1 MTTLPAESVPLP
13 GSLKAAILVRSMGEQ
28 AAAGLL
34 NRLTAEERER
44 IQRHLSQ
51 IGTPPP
57 ELVDRVAREFTLL
70 ARQGRGGAGT
80 PAAPPAA
87 AGAPSPT
94 AGGPVESEG
103 MKALAALSAEE
114 VYEMIKDEHPQTMAI
129 VLIHL
134 KTAVASE
141 VLSRMPDEIKTDV
154 ALRVAGMDKVVGS
167 MVEEAN
173 RVFQDLLRNKKG
185 SAASV
190 KGGIDRLAEILNQTD
205 EISSELI
212 LNEIEEANPELAAQ
226 IKQKMFVFE
235 DLVLVD
241 DRGFQKLLRR
251 VETKELAVALKA
263 ASDEVK
269 QKVFKNMSER
279 AAEMLREE
287 METLGPVRMKE
298 VSDAQQAITAII
310 QEMEA
315 KGELIISGRRGEEIV
330 S

>member
-1 MTTLPAESVPLP
+1 
-13 GSLKAAILVRSMGEQ
+13 
-28 AAAGLL
+28 
-34 NRLTAEERER
+34 
-44 IQRHLSQ
+44 
-51 IGTPPP
+51 
-57 ELVDRVAREFTLL
+57 
-70 ARQGRGGAGT
+70 
-80 PAAPPAA
+80 
-87 AGAPSPT
+87 
-94 AGGPVESEG
+94 
-103 MKALAALSAEE
+103 MKALAALGAEE
-114 VYEMIKDEHPQTMAI
+114 VYDLIKDEHPQTIAI

-141 VLSRMPDEIKTDV
+141 VISRMPDEIKTDV

-167 MVEEAN
+167 MVEEMN
-173 RVFQDLLRNKKG
+173 RVFQELLRNKKG
-185 SAASV
+185 STASV

>member
-1 MTTLPAESVPLP
+1 MNAMPMDTRQLS
-13 GSLKAAILVRSMGEQ
+13 GSLKAAILIRSMGERS
-28 AAAGLL
+28 AAGLL
-34 NRLTAEERER
+34 SRLTADERELVN
-44 IQRHLSQ
+44 RHLSQ
-51 IGTPPP
+51 IGTPAP
-57 ELVDRVAREFTLL
+57 ELIDLVAQEFTLMAQRSKSGGL
-70 ARQGRGGAGT
+70 ALPG
-80 PAAPPAA
+80 PPAGGDSGGKGTEGL
-87 AGAPSPT
+87 GALQSL
-94 AGGPVESEG
+94 GSEDI
-103 MKALAALSAEE
+103 
-114 VYEMIKDEHPQTMAI
+114 YELVKDEHPQTMAI

-134 KTAVASE
+134 KTSVASE
-141 VLSRMPDEIKTDV
+141 VLSKMPDEIKTDV
-154 ALRVAGMDKVVGS
+154 AMRIAGMEKVIGTMLDEV
-167 MVEEAN
+167 N
-173 RVFQDLLRNKKG
+173 DVFKDILKNKKT
-185 SAASV
+185 SVASIS
-190 KGGIDRLAEILNQTD
+190 GGVDRLAEILNQAD

-212 LNEIEEANPELAAQ
+212 LNEIEEANAELAAQ

-251 VETKELAVALKA
+251 VETKELSVALKA
-263 ASDEVK
+263 ASEEVK

-315 KGELIISGRRGEEIV
+315 KGEVIISGRRGEQII

>member
-44 IQRHLSQ
+44 IQRHLKQ

-70 ARQGRGGAGT
+70 ARQGRGGAGAPAAT
-80 PAAPPAA
+80 PAPASPPSAA
-87 AGAPSPT
+87 AG
-94 AGGPVESEG
+94 GPGETEG
-103 MKALAALSAEE
+103 MKALSALSAEE

-167 MVEEAN
+167 MVEEVN
-173 RVFQDLLRNKKG
+173 RVFQELLRNKKG
-185 SAASV
+185 STASV